1 MGKKPILS
9 VLTFILFSVSGFSQT
24 TYYYDGSG
32 NLNSTANWGTNT
44 NGTGT
49 APANFTANNQ
59 IFQIRN
65 TTSVSMGNNWTVS
78 GTGSKIVIGDASVAA
93 LTVTH
98 SGGDWNA
105 TVDIAAA
112 SSGTNTLDLA
122 QTDANTPTLGTLNG
136 GSTVIYSRGG
146 TQSVQSKT
154 YGNLTIG
161 GSSGTKTASGAIS
174 VNGTLTINP
183 SRVFNMSTFALDG
196 TLTPAGTG
204 TLQTSNTTSTPIP
217 ANEVWTGTVTYASAS
232 GQTIV
237 SGTYPTLTASG
248 GTRTFSS
255 TGTIIISGTFTPG
268 ASNYTIGTS
277 TVRYTTASANIAVP
291 AVASG
296 GNYYNLEISSGTWA
310 MPSALTV
317 ANNFTVNGGTFN
329 MNNATSNALTVNGN
343 VVVSSGKLD
352 LNIGAS
358 GTSTLNV
365 KGNFTV
371 SGTGITT
378 TEGTGAPNG
387 TINFNGTGTV
397 GSPQTISYTTPTN
410 NIYVNFAVASGTVV
424 QMNSNVG
431 LSLWTAS
438 SYYGTMTVNSG
449 GTLNMQDFSFVDETS
464 FSTTGNNTVVVNS
477 GGSVITSHTSGLP
490 GNLSSAN
497 TISSLSSSA
506 NYEFRGAITGA
517 FTTTP
522 TANTVNNFTVNR
534 SAGVTLSQA
543 FTISGVLTFTSGAL
557 LLNGTTLT
565 LNGSISGTSSFT
577 GSSTSS
583 IVIGGTGSIGSNLN
597 MTATSS
603 STRTLQNFTVNR
615 ASQTI
620 TLGAVMEVT
629 GTVTVTS
636 GTLASAGNL
645 TLISNASGDAR
656 VAQSAGSITG
666 NVTVQKYLPAGSS
679 RRWLHMGS
687 PVDGFTWNQL
697 IDDILISGPGA
708 GGFDVNG
715 SGFPSAYYYTESV
728 AGDCGPNGWNFPA
741 NVSNSVPNNRGIK
754 FFFRGDRNPGRLV
767 WNNVLGMVAVTL
779 DFTGTLNQGTQAMG
793 ITYTNNGNSSWDG
806 WNFVPN
812 PYPSAIDWNA
822 ASGWTKTNVSGTIYV
837 WNAQSGTYATWNG
850 ASGTNGMTNGRISMG
865 QGFWVKATTTSP
877 TLTMTE
883 AVKVG
888 TATSGFFKTD
898 TKIPHTFRLTMI
910 QDSVVWDDAVFNF
923 DNTFDRSYQKET
935 GDALKL
941 VNSSINLWSV
951 SSDNEALVIN
961 NYPMPQETDTVV
973 LGMTSS
979 NGGIFTIKFSADSV
993 PDDVLIF
1000 LIDEYR
1006 NRVIDVRKE
1015 KEWKVLIN
1023 TDSLSYALGRLKLVF
1038 MNIGQIEN
1046 LFTATT
1052 ISNQLKTELSWT
1064 SSKEVYTSKYELYHS
1079 TDSLHF
1085 SHIHSVNLDAT
1096 LKMDNSVYSF
1106 THNNPLAGRN
1116 FYRINKF
1123 NNKGQVVYTD
1133 IKEVLFDDLTLS
1145 IIKSKNS
1152 NWILYPVPVHNTLY
1166 LMRDNFCA
1174 ADIVSVRIYNSLG
1187 QEIPLSTPVY
1197 DSNLLQWNVGDL
1209 KLGNYIMNIISVD
1222 GKKAT
1227 LMFQK
1232 N

>member
-1 MGKKPILS
+1 MKVRYLVAIFLTFIILS
-9 VLTFILFSVSGFSQT
+9 VVNAFGQT

-32 NLNSTANWGTNT
+32 NLNSTSNWGTNT
-44 NGTGT
+44 NGSGT
-49 APANFTANNQ
+49 APSNFTANNQ

-65 TTSVSMGNNWTVS
+65 TTSVTSSANWTVS
-78 GTGSKIVIGDASVAA
+78 GTNSKIVLGDPSVAA
-93 LTVTH
+93 ITLTH
-98 SGGDWNA
+98 SGGNWDG

-112 SSGTNTLDLA
+112 SSGTNTLLLSS
-122 QTDANTPTLGTLNG
+122 TDGNTPTLGTLNSA
-136 GSTVIYSRGG
+136 STVQYTRGG
-146 TQSVQSKT
+146 TQTVQSKT
-154 YGNLTIG
+154 YGNLLIG
-161 GSSGTKTASGAIS
+161 GSSGTKTAGGAIT
-174 VNGTLTINP
+174 VNGTFTINA
-183 SRVFNMSTFALDG
+183 SRIFNMSTFALSG

-204 TLQTSNTTSTPIP
+204 TLQTANTSSTPIP
-217 ANEVWTGTVTYASAS
+217 ANEVWTGAVTYNSGS

-237 SGTYPTLTASG
+237 AGTYPTLTASG

-255 TGTIIISGTFTPG
+255 SGTIIISGTFTPG

-277 TVRYTTASANIAVP
+277 TVRYTTATASLPVP

-296 GNYYNLEISSGTWA
+296 GNYYNLEISSGTWTL
-310 MPSALTV
+310 SSTFTV
-317 ANNFTVNGGTFN
+317 ANDFLVNGGTFHQ
-329 MNNATSNALTVNGN
+329 NNSTSNTVTINGN
-343 VVVSSGKLD
+343 LTISSGTYD
-352 LNIGAS
+352 ANPGNSGVSILN
-358 GTSTLNV
+358 L
-365 KGNFTV
+365 KGNLSV
-371 SGTGITT
+371 TGGVLEN
-378 TEGTGAPNG
+378 EGIVANLDFR
-387 TINFNGTGTV
+387 FNGTGT
-397 GSPQTISYTTPTN
+397 QTFSNTTSTN
-410 NIYVNFAVASGTVV
+410 IRWVNFTVESGSVL
-424 QMNSNVG
+424 QLNSNMPLELESNTFRGV
-431 LSLWTAS
+431 LTAL
-438 SYYGTMTVNSG
+438 SG
-449 GTLNMQDFSFVDETS
+449 GTVNMQSFTIVESDFDASAGTVTVDIQ
-464 FSTTGNNTVVVNS
+464 S
-477 GGSVITSHTSGLP
+477 GGSLITSNSSGINGSMP
-490 GNLSSAN
+490 GANTTRTLSSG
-497 TISSLSSSA
+497 A
-506 NYEFRGAITGA
+506 NYEFRGSVTGT

-522 TANTVNNFTVNR
+522 TANTVNNLTVNNG
-534 SAGVTLSQA
+534 SGLTLSQA
-543 FTISGVLTFTSGAL
+543 FTVAGILTFTSGAL
-557 LLNGTTLT
+557 TLNGTTLGI
-565 LNGSISGTSSFT
+565 NGSISGTSNFV

-583 IVIGGTGSIGSNLN
+583 INVAGTGSIGSNIN
-597 MTATSS
+597 MSQSSS
-603 STRTLQNFTVNR
+603 STRTLQNFTLNR

-620 TLGAVMEVT
+620 TLGAALEVV
-629 GTVTVTS
+629 GTVTVTA

-645 TLISNASGDAR
+645 TLISTASGDAR

-687 PVDGFTWNQL
+687 PISTFTWNQL

-754 FFFRGDRNPGRLV
+754 FFFRGDRDPGRLI

-779 DFTGTLNQGTQAMG
+779 DFTGTLNQGTQNMG

-812 PYPSAIDWNA
+812 PYPSAIDWNS

-877 TLTMTE
+877 TLSMTE

-888 TATSGFFKTD
+888 TATSGFFKTNSE
-898 TKIPHTFRLTMI
+898 IPNTFRITMV

-923 DNTFDRSYQKET
+923 DKNFDRTYQKET

-951 SSDNEALVIN
+951 SSDNEPLVIN
-961 NYPMPQETDTVV
+961 NYPMPQQADTVL

-979 NGGIFTIKFSADSV
+979 NGGIFTLKFSTDSV
-993 PDDVLIF
+993 PQEILMF

-1006 NRVIDVRKE
+1006 NRVVDVRKE

-1023 TDSLSYALGRLKLVF
+1023 ADSQSYALGRLKLVF
-1038 MNIGQIEN
+1038 MNVGDIEN

-1052 ISNQLKTELSWT
+1052 ISNQLKTELTW
-1064 SSKEVYTSKYELYHS
+1064 SSTKEVYTSKYELYHS

-1085 SHIHSVNLDAT
+1085 TLIHSIDLDDT
-1096 LKMDNSVYSF
+1096 LKMDKSDYSF
-1106 THNNPLAGRN
+1106 THNNPLIGRN
-1116 FYRINKF
+1116 IYQINKY
-1123 NNKGQVVYTD
+1123 NNKGEVVYSD
-1133 IKEVLFDDLTLS
+1133 VEEVLFDDVTLS
-1145 IIKSKNS
+1145 LVKPKES
-1152 NWILYPVPVHNTLY
+1152 NWILYPVPVNSTLY
-1166 LMRDNFCA
+1166 LMRDRLSSS
-1174 ADIVSVRIYNSLG
+1174 DVVSAKIYNSIG
-1187 QEIPLSTPVY
+1187 QEISIAKPVY
-1197 DSNLLQWNVGDL
+1197 DSGTLQFNVADL
-1209 KLGNYIMNIISVD
+1209 KKGNYILNIISAD
-1222 GKKAT
+1222 GKRAS

>member
-1 MGKKPILS
+1 MYLVKPPFITMA
-9 VLTFILFSVSGFSQT
+9 VVTLTDT
-24 TYYYDGSG
+24 T
-32 NLNSTANWGTNT
+32 NWGTNT
-44 NGTGT
+44 NGSGT
-49 APANFTANNQ
+49 APSNFTANNQ

-65 TTSVSMGNNWTVS
+65 TTSVTSSANWTVS
-78 GTGSKIVIGDASVAA
+78 GTNSKIVLGDPSVAA
-93 LTVTH
+93 ITLTH
-98 SGGDWNA
+98 SGGNWNG
-105 TVDIAAA
+105 TVDVAAA
-112 SSGTNTLDLA
+112 SSGTNTLVLSS
-122 QTDANTPTLGTLNG
+122 TDGNTPTLGTLNSA
-136 GSTVIYSRGG
+136 STVQYTRGG
-146 TQSVQSKT
+146 TQTVQSNT
-154 YGNLTIG
+154 YGNLLIG
-161 GSSGTKTASGAIS
+161 GSSGTKTAADAFT
-174 VNGTLTINP
+174 VNGTLTINT
-183 SRVFNMSTFALDG
+183 SRILNMGTFALSG

-204 TLQTSNTTSTPIP
+204 ELRTANTSSTPIP
-217 ANEVWTGTVTYASAS
+217 ANDVWTGAVTYNSAS

-248 GTRTFSS
+248 GARTFSS
-255 TGTIIISGTFTPG
+255 SGTIIISGTFTPG

-277 TVRYTTASANIAVP
+277 TVRYTTATASLPVP

-296 GNYYNLEISSGTWA
+296 GNYYNLEISSGTWTL
-310 MPSALTV
+310 SSTFTV
-317 ANNFTVNGGTFN
+317 ANDFLVNGGTFHQ
-329 MNNATSNALTVNGN
+329 NNSTSNTVTINGN
-343 VVVSSGKLD
+343 LTVSSGIYD
-352 LNIGAS
+352 ANPGNS
-358 GTSTLNV
+358 GTSILNL
-365 KGNFTV
+365 KGNLSV
-371 SGTGITT
+371 TGGVLEN
-378 TEGTGAPNG
+378 EGIVANLDFR
-387 TINFNGTGTV
+387 FNGTGT
-397 GSPQTISYTTPTN
+397 QTFANTTPA
-410 NIYVNFAVASGTVV
+410 NIRWVNFTVESGSILQLNSNMPLEQESNTFRGVLTALSGGIINMQSFTIEESDFDASAGTV
-424 QMNSNVG
+424 
-431 LSLWTAS
+431 
-438 SYYGTMTVNSG
+438 TVDI
-449 GTLNMQDFSFVDETS
+449 Q
-464 FSTTGNNTVVVNS
+464 S
-477 GGSVITSHTSGLP
+477 GGSLITSNSSGINGSMP
-490 GNLSSAN
+490 GANTTRTLSSG
-497 TISSLSSSA
+497 A
-506 NYEFRGAITGA
+506 NYEFRGAVTGT

-522 TANTVNNFTVNR
+522 TANTVNNLTVNNG
-534 SAGVTLSQA
+534 SGLTLSQA
-543 FTISGVLTFTSGAL
+543 FTVAGTLTFTSGAL
-557 LLNGTTLT
+557 TLNGTTLGI
-565 LNGSISGTSSFT
+565 NGSISGTSNFV

-583 IVIGGTGSIGSNLN
+583 ISVGGTGSIGSNIN
-597 MTATSS
+597 MSQSSS
-603 STRTLQNFTVNR
+603 STRTLLDFTLNR

-620 TLGAVMEVT
+620 TLGAALEVV
-629 GTVTVTS
+629 GTVTVTA

-645 TLISNASGDAR
+645 TLISTASGDAR

-687 PVDGFTWNQL
+687 PINGFTWNQL

-754 FFFRGDRNPGRLV
+754 FFFRGDRDPGRLI

-888 TATSGFFKTD
+888 TATSGFFKSNSGN
-898 TKIPHTFRLTMI
+898 PNTFRITMV

-923 DNTFDRSYQKET
+923 DNSFDRSYQRET

-951 SSDNEALVIN
+951 SSDNENLVIN
-961 NYPMPQETDTVV
+961 NYPSPQQTDTVV

-979 NGGIFTIKFSADSV
+979 NGGIFTLKFSTDSV
-993 PDDVLIF
+993 PSDILIF

-1023 TDSLSYALGRLKLVF
+1023 ADTQSYALGRLKLVF
-1038 MNIGQIEN
+1038 MNVSDVEN

-1052 ISNQLKTELSWT
+1052 INNQLKTALTW
-1064 SSKEVYTSKYELYHS
+1064 SSTKEVYTSKYELYHS
-1079 TDSLHF
+1079 TDSIHF
-1085 SHIHSVNLDAT
+1085 SRIHSIDLDET
-1096 LKMDNSVYSF
+1096 LKMDKSDYSF
-1106 THNNPLAGRN
+1106 IHNNPLIGKN
-1116 FYRINKF
+1116 IYQINKY
-1123 NNKGQVVYTD
+1123 NNKGEVVYSD
-1133 IKEVLFDDLTLS
+1133 VEEVLFDDVTLS
-1145 IIKSKNS
+1145 LVKPKES
-1152 NWILYPVPVHNTLY
+1152 NWILYPVPVNSTLY
-1166 LMRDNFCA
+1166 LMRERLSSSDV
-1174 ADIVSVRIYNSLG
+1174 VSAKIYNSIG
-1187 QEIPLSTPVY
+1187 QEISIAKPVY
-1197 DSNLLQWNVGDL
+1197 DSGTLQFNVADL
-1209 KLGNYIMNIISVD
+1209 KKGNYILNIISVD
-1222 GKKAT
+1222 GKRAS

>member
-1 MGKKPILS
+1 MKVKYLVAIFLSYVLLS
-9 VLTFILFSVSGFSQT
+9 VVNVFGQT
-24 TYYYDGSG
+24 TFYYDGSG
-32 NLNSTANWGTNT
+32 NLNSTSNWGTNT
-44 NGTGT
+44 NGSGT
-49 APANFTANNQ
+49 APSNFTANNQ

-65 TTSVSMGNNWTVS
+65 TTSVTSSANWTVS
-78 GTGSKIVIGDASVAA
+78 GTNSKIVLGDPSVAA
-93 LTVTH
+93 ITLTH
-98 SGGDWNA
+98 SGGNWNG
-105 TVDIAAA
+105 TVDVAAA
-112 SSGTNTLDLA
+112 SSGTNTLVLSS
-122 QTDANTPTLGTLNG
+122 TDGNTPTLGTLNSA
-136 GSTVIYSRGG
+136 STVQYTRGG
-146 TQSVQSKT
+146 TQTVQSNT
-154 YGNLTIG
+154 YGNLLIG
-161 GSSGTKTASGAIS
+161 GSSGTKTAADAFT
-174 VNGTLTINP
+174 VNGTLTINT
-183 SRVFNMSTFALDG
+183 SRILNMSTFALSG

-204 TLQTSNTTSTPIP
+204 ELRTANTSSTPIP
-217 ANEVWTGTVTYASAS
+217 ANDVWTGAVTYNSAS

-248 GTRTFSS
+248 GARTFSS
-255 TGTIIISGTFTPG
+255 SGTIIISGTFTPG

-277 TVRYTTASANIAVP
+277 TVRYTTATASLPVP

-296 GNYYNLEISSGTWA
+296 GNYYNLEISSGTWTL
-310 MPSALTV
+310 SSTFTV
-317 ANNFTVNGGTFN
+317 ANDFLVNGGTFHQ
-329 MNNATSNALTVNGN
+329 NNSTSNTVTINGN
-343 VVVSSGKLD
+343 LTVSSGIYD
-352 LNIGAS
+352 ANPGNS
-358 GTSTLNV
+358 GTSILNL
-365 KGNFTV
+365 KGNLSV
-371 SGTGITT
+371 TGGVLEN
-378 TEGTGAPNG
+378 EGIVANLDFR
-387 TINFNGTGTV
+387 FNGTGT
-397 GSPQTISYTTPTN
+397 QTFANTTPA
-410 NIYVNFAVASGTVV
+410 NIRWVNFTVESGSILQLNSNMPLEQESNTFRGVLTALSGGIINMQSFTIEESDFDASAGTV
-424 QMNSNVG
+424 
-431 LSLWTAS
+431 
-438 SYYGTMTVNSG
+438 TVDI
-449 GTLNMQDFSFVDETS
+449 Q
-464 FSTTGNNTVVVNS
+464 S
-477 GGSVITSHTSGLP
+477 GGSLITSNSSGINGSMP
-490 GNLSSAN
+490 GANTTRTLSSG
-497 TISSLSSSA
+497 A
-506 NYEFRGAITGA
+506 NYEFRGAVTGT

-522 TANTVNNFTVNR
+522 TANTVNNLTVNNG
-534 SAGVTLSQA
+534 SGLTLSQA
-543 FTISGVLTFTSGAL
+543 FTVAGTLTFTSGAL
-557 LLNGTTLT
+557 TLNGTTLGI
-565 LNGSISGTSSFT
+565 NGSISGTSNFV

-583 IVIGGTGSIGSNLN
+583 ISVGGTGSIGSNIN
-597 MTATSS
+597 MSQSSS
-603 STRTLQNFTVNR
+603 STRTLLDFTLNR

-620 TLGAVMEVT
+620 TLGAALEVV
-629 GTVTVTS
+629 GTVTVTA

-645 TLISNASGDAR
+645 TLISTASGDAR

-687 PVDGFTWNQL
+687 PINGFTWNQL

-754 FFFRGDRNPGRLV
+754 FFFRGDRDPGRLI

-888 TATSGFFKTD
+888 TATSGFFKSNSGN
-898 TKIPHTFRLTMI
+898 PNTFRITMV
-910 QDSVVWDDAVFNF
+910 QDSVVWDDALFNF
-923 DNTFDRSYQKET
+923 DNSFDRSYQKET

-951 SSDNEALVIN
+951 SSDNENLVIN
-961 NYPMPQETDTVV
+961 NYPSPQQTDTVV

-979 NGGIFTIKFSADSV
+979 NGGIFTLKFSTDSV
-993 PDDVLIF
+993 PSDILIF

-1023 TDSLSYALGRLKLVF
+1023 ADSQSYALGRLKLVF
-1038 MNIGQIEN
+1038 MNVGDVEN

-1052 ISNQLKTELSWT
+1052 INNQLKTALTWS

-1079 TDSLHF
+1079 TDSIHF
-1085 SHIHSVNLDAT
+1085 TRIHSVNLDET
-1096 LKMDNSVYSF
+1096 LKMDKSDYSF
-1106 THNNPLAGRN
+1106 IHNNPLIGKN
-1116 FYRINKF
+1116 IYQINKY
-1123 NNKGQVVYTD
+1123 NNKGEVVYSD
-1133 IKEVLFDDLTLS
+1133 VEEVLFDDVTLS
-1145 IIKSKNS
+1145 LVNPKES
-1152 NWILYPVPVHNTLY
+1152 NWILYPVPVNSTLY
-1166 LMRDNFCA
+1166 LMRDRLSSS
-1174 ADIVSVRIYNSLG
+1174 DVVSAKIYNSIG
-1187 QEIPLSTPVY
+1187 QEISIAKPVY
-1197 DSNLLQWNVGDL
+1197 DSGTLQFNVADL
-1209 KLGNYIMNIISVD
+1209 KKGNYILNIISAD
-1222 GKKAT
+1222 GKRAS